1 LFKDIKKTVISES
14 TTYSGFPNHSYQPN
28 EVNEN
33 MNETKLNDDGKFKA
47 EQPQSPSGSD
57 STDEPTFKREE
68 DIGVK
73 SQNKIA
79 SH

>member
-1 LFKDIKKTVISES
+1 
-14 TTYSGFPNHSYQPN
+14 
-28 EVNEN
+28 

-68 DIGVK
+68 DIGIK
-73 SQNKIA
+73 SQNKTA
-79 SH
+79 SQ